1 SGSPFVQIFSLI
13 GSGTAANI
21 LNFVVLTAALSVY
34 NSGVYCNSR
43 MLYGL
48 AAQGDAPKVLM
59 SVDRR
64 GVPVL
69 SILVSAL
76 ITFLCVIVNYVLPHK
91 ALELL
96 MSLV

>member
-1 SGSPFVQIFSLI
+1 MQIFSLI

-48 AAQGDAPKVLM
+48 AAQGGRAEGADVGGPPGRAGA
-59 SVDRR
+59 VDPGLGADHLPLRGSSAYGMYCRTRR
-64 GVPVL
+64 W
-69 SILVSAL
+69 S
-76 ITFLCVIVNYVLPHK
+76 C
-91 ALELL
+91 
-96 MSLV
+96 